1 MLQLILLR
9 SLQSE
14 VIKGFSLIELLIATA
29 VITILAAVAIP
40 SYQGYVESSRVNTAK
55 ANALSIKPFL
65 EEFYLETGSYIK
77 DSDTSYDR
85 AELSSYFGWSADL
98 DNDWT
103 YVVTAS
109 SDPDTWSITLTKGDW
124 SKTYTKDDLKL

>member
-1 MLQLILLR
+1 M
-9 SLQSE
+9 SN
-14 VIKGFSLIELLIATA
+14 GFTLIELLIATA
-29 VITILAAVAIP
+29 VIGILAAVAIP
-40 SYQGYVESSRVNTAK
+40 SYQGYIESSRVSTAK

-77 DSDTSYDR
+77 DSDTSYDQ

-103 YVVTAS
+103 YLVTAS
-109 SDPDTWSITLTKGDW
+109 SDTWSITLTKGDW

>member
-1 MLQLILLR
+1 MLQR
-9 SLQSE
+9 
-14 VIKGFSLIELLIATA
+14 GFTLVELMISTA
-29 VITILAAVAIP
+29 VIAIMAAVAIP
-40 SYQGYVESSRVNTAK
+40 SYQGYIESSRINTSK

-85 AELSSYFGWSADL
+85 ADLSSYFGWSADL

-103 YVVTAS
+103 YLVTAS
-109 SDPDTWSITLTKGDW
+109 ADTWSITLTKGDW
-124 SKTYTKDDLKL
+124 SKTYSKDDLKL

>member
-1 MLQLILLR
+1 MNQGFTLLD
-9 SLQSE
+9 
-14 VIKGFSLIELLIATA
+14 LLIATA
-29 VITILAAVAIP
+29 VIAILAAVAIP

-85 AELSSYFGWSADL
+85 ADLASYFGWSADL
-98 DNDWT
+98 DDDWS

-109 SDPDTWSITLTKGDW
+109 ANDWSITTTYKGNTVSTKSRDE
-124 SKTYTKDDLKL
+124 LKL

>member
-1 MLQLILLR
+1 MNK
-9 SLQSE
+9 S
-14 VIKGFSLIELLIATA
+14 GFSLIELLIATA
-29 VITILAAVAIP
+29 VIAILAAVAIP
-40 SYQGYVESSRVNTAK
+40 SYQGYVETSRVNTAK

-77 DSDTSYDR
+77 DSDTSYNRSD
-85 AELSSYFGWSADL
+85 LTDYFGWSADL

-109 SDPDTWSITLTKGDW
+109 SDTWSITLTKGDW

>member
-1 MLQLILLR
+1 MLQR
-9 SLQSE
+9 
-14 VIKGFSLIELLIATA
+14 GFTLVELMISTA
-29 VITILAAVAIP
+29 VIAILAAVAIP
-40 SYQGYVESSRVNTAK
+40 SYQGYVESSRIKTAK

-77 DSDTSYDR
+77 DSDTSYDQ

-103 YVVTAS
+103 YVVDAS
-109 SDPDTWSITLTKGDW
+109 ADTWSITLTKGDW
-124 SKTYTKDDLKL
+124 LKTYTKDDLKL

>member
-1 MLQLILLR
+1 M
-9 SLQSE
+9 S
-14 VIKGFSLIELLIATA
+14 KGFTLIELVIATA
-29 VITILAAVAIP
+29 VIAILAAVAIP
-40 SYQGYVESSRVNTAK
+40 SYQGYTESSRVNTAK

-85 AELSSYFGWSADL
+85 TDLSSYFGWSTDL

-103 YVVTAS
+103 YIVTAS
-109 SDPDTWSITLTKGDW
+109 SDTWSITLTKGDW
-124 SKTYTKDDLKL
+124 SKTNTKDDQKL

>member
-1 MLQLILLR
+1 M
-9 SLQSE
+9 
-14 VIKGFSLIELLIATA
+14 IKGFSLIELLIATA

-40 SYQGYVESSRVNTAK
+40 AYNGYITTTRENTAT
-55 ANALSIKPFL
+55 ANALSIKPYL

-98 DNDWT
+98 DK
-103 YVVTAS
+103 AS
-109 SDPDTWSITLTKGDW
+109 
-124 SKTYTKDDLKL
+124 

>member
-1 MLQLILLR
+1 ML
-9 SLQSE
+9 
-14 VIKGFSLIELLIATA
+14 KDGFTLVELMIAIA
-29 VITILAAVAIP
+29 VISVLAAIAIP
-40 SYQGYVESSRVNTAK
+40 TYSGYVAKAQENTAI

-77 DSDTSYDR
+77 DSDTSYDGTD
-85 AELSSYFGWSADL
+85 LSSYFGWSTDL

-109 SDPDTWSITLTKGDW
+109 SDTWSITLTKGDW
-124 SKTYTKDDLKL
+124 EKTFSKDDLKL